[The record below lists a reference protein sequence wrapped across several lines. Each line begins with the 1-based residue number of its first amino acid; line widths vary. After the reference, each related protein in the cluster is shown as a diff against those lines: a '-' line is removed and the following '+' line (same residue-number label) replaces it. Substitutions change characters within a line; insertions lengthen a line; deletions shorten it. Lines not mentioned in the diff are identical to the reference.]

1 MATLEI
7 ESNWISKINNTL
19 LNCTI
24 PLKVT
29 EIRQT
34 PGNSDAIEACKIDE
48 TYLQQFKSTCPNMCE
63 YADENSA
70 HYRVN
75 DTRTNELVAF
85 VGVDFSDDK
94 CAYVNYRCTH
104 KLRRGKGIGTFLG
117 FIAVTAAEKNNMNVI
132 FSQGLGDKLD
142 LTNNADFKNYKR
154 SGWDTEGKKKMVIS
168 QYLNIVKLGFQ
179 DNYEGTD
186 TEFKKKIKDFG
197 EKCKNQDPGDAE
209 TVLYL
214 RDPIKNQKWKNYEKN
229 FYNKNSTNLPK
240 YPYTNKKEHENR
252 IQKNCSSIFSMT
264 DLAKEIEVIK
274 NEDENSGKKKS
285 KNGGKKKTTKV
296 RKHQGIIQT
305 GGNAGRLRKG
315 YRYSGKKLKSG
326 LPQIIKC
333 KSKKC

>member
-7 ESNWISKINNTL
+7 ESNWINKINNTL

-29 EIRQT
+29 ETRQT
-34 PGNSDAIEACKIDE
+34 PEHNATDICMIDYNDFE
-48 TYLQQFKSTCPNMCE
+48 KVGSSCPDGCNTL
-63 YADENSA
+63 AENSA
-70 HYRVN
+70 HYRVI
-75 DTRTNELVAF
+75 DTDTNKVVAF
-85 VGVDFSDDK
+85 VGVDFDFDNDNDK
-94 CAYVNYRCTH
+94 CAYLNYMCTH
-104 KLRRGKGIGTFLG
+104 KEKRGSGLGTFLA
-117 FIAVTAAEKNNMNVI
+117 FIAVIAAENNGMDNI
-132 FSQGLGDKLD
+132 FSYGDGDKLD

-186 TEFKKKIKDFG
+186 TEFKKKMEDF
-197 EKCKNQDPGDAE
+197 EKKCNEFAE

-214 RDPIKNQKWKNYEKN
+214 RDPIKNKKWNEYKKN
-229 FYNKNSTNLPK
+229 FYKRKSTNLPK
-240 YPYTNKKEHENR
+240 YPYTNKKKHENR
-252 IQKNCSSIFSMT
+252 IEQKCPSILSMT
-264 DLAKEIEVIK
+264 DLAKEFEVIK